1 LPAARSAAW
10 CRRFRNKDWRRS
22 QTLRLKPQSSWPGL
36 SRPSTFLG
44 CSSEERRGCPAHL
57 ARRRASRFC
66 PGMTPFFSLA
76 GKLPINAMPVQ
87 RHDDARPDSVAHA
100 VRSSTPRHHRSSPG
114 RRASGSGARGASS
127 VPLHP
132 GRAGP
137 GPLGLARLGPV
148 RLRLARLSLGLD
160 HRRPLDIFRGRFRS
174 FRAFRSIGSPGGRR
188 SGLRLVA
195 AQRQAPVAS
204 LGSGGC

>member
-1 LPAARSAAW
+1 MA
-10 CRRFRNKDWRRS
+10 
-22 QTLRLKPQSSWPGL
+22 GL
-36 SRPSTFLG
+36 ARPSTFLG

-76 GKLPINAMPVQ
+76 GKLPINAMPMQ
-87 RHDDARPDSVAHA
+87 RHDDARPDPEAHA
-100 VRSSTPRHHRSSPG
+100 VPPAAPRHHRSSPG
-114 RRASGSGARGASS
+114 RRASGSGARGAVS

-132 GRAGP
+132 GRAGL
-137 GPLGLARLGPV
+137 GPFGPARLGPV
-148 RLRLARLSLGLD
+148 RLGLARLSLGLD
-160 HRRPLDIFRGRFRS
+160 GRRPLDIFWRFPS
-174 FRAFRSIGSPGGRR
+174 LSAFRCIRPGGRR

-204 LGSGGC
+204 LSGGGSKNEPCNQNEFTHVCISP